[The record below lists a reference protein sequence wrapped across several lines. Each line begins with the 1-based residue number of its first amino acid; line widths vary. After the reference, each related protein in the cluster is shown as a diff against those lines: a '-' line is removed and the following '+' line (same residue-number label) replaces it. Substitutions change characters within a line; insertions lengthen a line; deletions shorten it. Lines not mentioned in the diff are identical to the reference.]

1 MNLNFFRKKFDL
13 KKAYKKL
20 GLFCTVEPSEVSYLF
35 GEPILKI
42 VTYYEGEKINSEN
55 FSEERWEEKGRKEI
69 PRKIIA
75 VSPKE
80 FERLPA
86 HQLLLGR
93 LELPRIGL
101 LEEEIEE

>member
-1 MNLNFFRKKFDL
+1 MSFLNFRKKFDL
-13 KKAYKKL
+13 RRAYKKL
-20 GLFCTVEPSEVSYLF
+20 GVFCTVEPSEASYSF

-42 VTYYEGEKINSEN
+42 VTYYEGKKIDSEN

-69 PRKIIA
+69 PRRIIA
-75 VSPKE
+75 FSPKE

-93 LELPRIGL
+93 LELPRAGL
-101 LEEEIEE
+101 LEEEVGE